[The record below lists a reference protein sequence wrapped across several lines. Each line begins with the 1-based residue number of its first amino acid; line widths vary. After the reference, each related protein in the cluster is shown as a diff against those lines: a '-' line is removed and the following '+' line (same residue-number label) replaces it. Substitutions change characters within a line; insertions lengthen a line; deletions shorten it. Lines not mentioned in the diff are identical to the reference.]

1 MELPFCLF
9 PVKTQRLIEIATA
22 IGSGH
27 FTFALKNGKI
37 ISIGQNN
44 PRKTHPRNLLRPYL
58 DRDGNNISNQVGVH
72 SELRCI
78 LNMGLDDCRG
88 HSFFNVR
95 IDNNGRIGNS
105 RPCAG
110 CQHLLRSVGFK
121 RVFFSNSAGQFEV
134 FG

>member
-1 MELPFCLF
+1 
-9 PVKTQRLIEIATA
+9 VKTARLIEIASA

-27 FTFALKNGKI
+27 FTFALKNGKL
-37 ISIGQNN
+37 ISVGQNN

-78 LNMGLDDCRG
+78 LNMGLDDCG
-88 HSFFNVR
+88 GYSFFNVR
-95 IDNNGRIGNS
+95 IDNNGKIGNS

-121 RVFFSNSAGQFEV
+121 RVFFTNNAGQFQIFE
-134 FG
+134 